1 MFNKLLQKT
10 KILDKIFSAKTLFI
24 ITFIILNMY
33 ILHSTY
39 MANIRKE
46 KYFRIHVVANSDSIY
61 DQLLKYTIANKLDQ
75 YIATLFENK
84 NVNKET
90 SKKIIEENVE
100 SILDICETEI
110 ANSNLDYNLRA
121 NIGNIYY
128 DEKVKDGVH
137 MKEGTYDS
145 LEIVIGEGKG
155 QNWWSLIYPNAYDS
169 IAIYEENDD
178 ITHLTTSDVISSE
191 KISYK
196 LGVINLLK
204 KLFS

>member
-1 MFNKLLQKT
+1 MFNKLLQKAK
-10 KILDKIFSAKTLFI
+10 KIDKIFTPQFLFI
-24 ITFIILNMY
+24 TAFVILNMY
-33 ILHSTY
+33 ILYSTY
-39 MANIRKE
+39 VSNIRQE
-46 KYFRIHVVANSDSIY
+46 QYFRIHVVANSDSIC
-61 DQLLKYTIANKLDQ
+61 DQLLKYDIANELDK
-75 YIATLFENK
+75 YMTTLFENK

-110 ANSNLDYNLRA
+110 ANSSLAYPVYA

-128 DEKVKDGVH
+128 DEKVKDDVH
-137 MKEGTYDS
+137 MEQGVYDS

-178 ITHLTTSDVISSE
+178 ITNLTTSDVISSE
-191 KISYK
+191 NISYK
-196 LGVINLLK
+196 LGIIQFFK

>member
-1 MFNKLLQKT
+1 MFNKLLQKVK
-10 KILDKIFSAKTLFI
+10 KIDKIFAPKILFI
-24 ITFIILNMY
+24 AAFVILNMY
-33 ILHSTY
+33 ILYSTY
-39 MANIRKE
+39 TSNIREK
-46 KYFRIHVVANSDSIY
+46 KYFRIHVVANSDSIC
-61 DQLLKYTIANKLDQ
+61 DQLLKYNIANKLDK
-75 YIATLFENK
+75 YMTTLFENK

-110 ANSNLDYNLRA
+110 ASSSLAYPVYA

-128 DEKVKDGVH
+128 DEKVKDDVH
-137 MKEGTYDS
+137 MERGVYDS

-178 ITHLTTSDVISSE
+178 ITHLSTSDVISSE
-191 KISYK
+191 NISYK
-196 LGVINLLK
+196 FGIIQFFK